1 MSDSKRRPSRLVPP
15 LAIILIGS
23 VIAFAPVAPAFAAEP
38 SDLDNK
44 LTITVGGVDKTL
56 TLGGAMDALNIPSVS
71 LALIDQDRVAFARAY
86 GAGATPETLYQAASL
101 SKFVAAV
108 GAMRLVDEKRLD
120 LDEDVNARL
129 TSWKVPT
136 NGFDKGHPVT
146 LRGLL
151 SMTAGIGVP
160 GFLGYKVGAPLPNL
174 TQILYGAPPA
184 NSPPV
189 TVIAQPGSAYHYS
202 GGSYEIA
209 EALMADAMKA
219 PFPDL
224 MDKLVLKQAGMRHSS
239 FAQPLPRDRE
249 VEAVTGHDADGKE
262 LPGGWH
268 VFPEHAAAGL
278 WSTPTDLAD
287 LLLLI
292 GRAWRGESRLFLLPE
307 TVREMLTPQNGG
319 PYGLGAAVSEAGGSF
334 VVMKRGQNVGYQ
346 AYLILLPAEGQGMV
360 VMTNS
365 DNGSILA
372 EALIRRAAEL
382 YGWPPLGALA
392 D

>member
-1 MSDSKRRPSRLVPP
+1 MSDVRSILSRPIAILV
-15 LAIILIGS
+15 LG
-23 VIAFAPVAPAFAAEP
+23 FATALLLSGPASAAEP
-38 SDLDNK
+38 SDLENR

-56 TLGGAMDALNIPSVS
+56 TLEEAMGALNIPSVS
-71 LALIDQDRVAFARAY
+71 LALIDQDRVAFTRAY
-86 GAGATPETLYQAASL
+86 GAGVTTETLYQAASV

-108 GAMRLVDEKRLD
+108 GALRLVDEKRLD

-129 TSWKVPT
+129 TSLKVPT

-160 GFLGYKVGAPLPNL
+160 GFLGYEVGTPLPNL

-209 EALMADAMKA
+209 EALMADAMKT
-219 PFPDL
+219 PFPVL
-224 MDKLVLKQAGMRHSS
+224 METLVLKPAGMERSS

-249 VEAVTGHDADGKE
+249 EHAVTGHDAEGKE

-278 WSTPTDLAD
+278 WSTPTDLVS
-287 LLLLI
+287 LLLVV
-292 GRAWRGESRLFLLPE
+292 GRAWRGESRLFLRPE

-319 PYGLGAAVSEAGGSF
+319 PYGLGAAVSEAGGSP
-334 VVMKRGQNVGYQ
+334 VLMKRGQNVGYQ
-346 AYLILLPAEGQGMV
+346 AYLILLPGEGQGMV

-382 YGWPPLGALA
+382 YGWPALGALE

>member
-1 MSDSKRRPSRLVPP
+1 MSDVRSILSRRIAILV
-15 LAIILIGS
+15 LGFAT
-23 VIAFAPVAPAFAAEP
+23 AFLLSGPASAAEP
-38 SDLDNK
+38 SDLENR
-44 LTITVGGVDKTL
+44 LTITVGGGDKTL
-56 TLGGAMDALNIPSVS
+56 TLEEAMDALNIPSVS
-71 LALIDQDRVAFARAY
+71 LALIDRDRVAFARAY
-86 GAGATPETLYQAASL
+86 GTGATPETLYQAASL
-101 SKFVAAV
+101 SKFVAAA

-160 GFLGYKVGAPLPNL
+160 GFLGYEVGAPLPNL

-209 EALMADAMKA
+209 EALMADAMKT
-219 PFPDL
+219 PFPVL
-224 MDKLVLKQAGMRHSS
+224 MKTLVLKPAGMERSS

-249 VEAVTGHDADGKE
+249 EHAVTGHDAEGKE

-278 WSTPTDLAD
+278 WSTPTDLAS
-287 LLLLI
+287 LLLVV
-292 GRAWRGESRLFLLPE
+292 GRAWRGESRLFLRPE

-319 PYGLGAAVSEAGGSF
+319 RYGLGAAVSEAGGSP
-334 VVMKRGQNVGYQ
+334 VLMKRGQNVGYQ
-346 AYLILLPAEGQGMV
+346 AYLILLPGEGQGMV

-382 YGWPPLGALA
+382 YGWPALGALE